1 MSLAIKRTLAQLLQP
16 EQDASMNQFALRAS
30 ITELE
35 PTIAMPCQA
44 SDWVPERRRY
54 LFLSLSAALALVA
67 HLLFLLILPQP
78 WRKNQSSDYKA
89 YYEPVAQ
96 NLIAG
101 NGFYLHSK
109 PALTYPPGIPMLYA
123 SAFWAA
129 RKVGLG
135 EANALRILEGFLLTI
150 SAVLVCVLG
159 MRFFPWRVALL
170 ASALWSTYPF
180 HLWLTK
186 QPDATS
192 LLSVFLLSSALL
204 FLAWSSRTQD
214 GVRYGVLLGVILG
227 ITALTKPFNIGLPL
241 VFVVLA
247 GVSPI
252 RSQRRSRI
260 VFSACLLATFAATIA
275 PWEFWAWH
283 VDGHWIP
290 LCTNGPN
297 ALIDGL
303 TFGTERGLPQIA
315 LPEGARA
322 LVVDAATHYPQLK
335 STRSI
340 AHFIFTK
347 MCETPTAVLELLL
360 VKAARSWFGNE
371 SHTLERWIAIIQVL
385 YLPLLLLGIRIV
397 WKYGDAPQKNFALHT
412 IALTAYFWTMTT
424 VTADAILRYMVP
436 VTCFL
441 IIFVAISFEFLSTRF
456 FFPKLKISQLC
467 TFKWRVSG
475 HTIDSLETPRGRIDE

>member
-1 MSLAIKRTLAQLLQP
+1 MSGSSFSDPIPHTDKITQRLLRSGMPLTLKTARRQRTMLLAISGIVAILAH
-16 EQDASMNQFALRAS
+16 A
-30 ITELE
+30 T
-35 PTIAMPCQA
+35 
-44 SDWVPERRRY
+44 
-54 LFLSLSAALALVA
+54 
-67 HLLFLLILPQP
+67 FLLLLPAAWQ
-78 WRKNQSSDYKA
+78 KNQSSDYVE

-96 NLIAG
+96 KLAAG
-101 NGFYLHSK
+101 AGLVLGSK
-109 PALTYPPGIPMLYA
+109 PALRYPPGIPMLYA
-123 SAFWAA
+123 ATFWISDSLDISHGA
-129 RKVGLG
+129 G
-135 EANALRILEGFLLTI
+135 LRIFQSLFVIASG
-150 SAVLVCVLG
+150 VLVGVVA
-159 MRFFPWRVALL
+159 MRFLSLRIALA
-170 ASALWSTYPF
+170 ASILWSTYPF

-186 QPDATS
+186 QPDASAIFST
-192 LLSVFLLSSALL
+192 LL
-204 FLAWSSRTQD
+204 
-214 GVRYGVLLGVILG
+214 LLGVFLFLLWSTDGCHAVLYGFLLGFIVAIL
-227 ITALTKPFNIGLPL
+227 ALLKPFGIALPAVFMGLAWMCTAPCRPRHRGRFSFCVL
-241 VFVVLA
+241 VA
-247 GVSPI
+247 Y
-252 RSQRRSRI
+252 
-260 VFSACLLATFAATIA
+260 LLLIS
-275 PWEFWAWH
+275 PWEVWAWH

-340 AHFIFTK
+340 AHFILTK

-371 SHTLERWIAIIQVL
+371 SHTQERWIAIIQVL

-397 WKYGDAPQKNFALHT
+397 WKYGNAPQKNFALHT

-424 VTADAILRYMVP
+424 VTAEAILRYMVP

-475 HTIDSLETPRGRIDE
+475 HTIDSLETPRVRIDE